1 VFLVYVVMASQFES
15 LLHPL
20 VILFAVPLAFL
31 GVVPALALLH
41 VPVSVLV
48 FLGAIILVGIVVN
61 NAILLVDTINLFRGE
76 GMGRREAIV
85 QAGAQR
91 LRPILMTMLTT
102 VLGLVPMALGLGDG
116 AELRQPLALT
126 VMVGLST
133 STLLTLF
140 VIPVLYE
147 RAELLL
153 ARLRSARP
161 GGGAP

>member
-1 VFLVYVVMASQFES
+1 
-15 LLHPL
+15 
-20 VILFAVPLAFL
+20 VIPI
-31 GVVPALALLH
+31 LALLH

-76 GMGRREAIV
+76 GLSRREAII
-85 QAGAQR
+85 QAGTQR
-91 LRPILMTMLTT
+91 LRPIMMTMLTT

-116 AELRQPLALT
+116 SELRQPLAIT

-133 STLLTLF
+133 STLLTLY

-153 ARLRSARP
+153 ERLRRIRP
-161 GGGAP
+161 RVGGAA